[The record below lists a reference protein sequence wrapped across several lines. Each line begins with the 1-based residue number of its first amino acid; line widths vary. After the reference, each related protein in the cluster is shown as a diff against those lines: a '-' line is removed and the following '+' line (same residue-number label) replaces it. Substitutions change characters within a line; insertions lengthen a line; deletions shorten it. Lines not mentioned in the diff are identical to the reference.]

1 MVTVLSARES
11 SRDGGYML
19 GQTADD
25 FSFEYRKDVPQQKRD
40 DVYDAPEAPDHAVA
54 IPQDV
59 QYFAEQLKS
68 KETLV
73 VNLKKQLD
81 AKNKH
86 IQVLEGRINRLSQ
99 NIKKNEA
106 ELFMMRPK
114 PVKRY
119 TVRKG
124 DSLWKIAAR
133 KETYGDPYMWITIYN
148 ANMAKIKDPNMI
160 FAGQLFDIPK

>member
-1 MVTVLSARES
+1 MVSVLSARES

-19 GQTADD
+19 GQTVED
-25 FSFEYRKDVPQQKRD
+25 FSFEYRKGVPPQKRD
-40 DVYDAPEAPDHAVA
+40 TVYGVPETPDYAVE
-54 IPQDV
+54 IPQDM
-59 QYFAEQLKS
+59 QYLTEQLKS

-73 VNLKKQLD
+73 ANLKKQLE

-106 ELFMMRPK
+106 ELFMMRPE

-148 ANMAKIKDPNMI
+148 ANMAKIKDPNVI